1 MYDPIHDPFQT
12 LQSAPVAEA
21 SPTPVPAGPRP
32 RHGWGRRLRRAG
44 MVVAALGV
52 TALGVGGWL
61 TVVRATTPTPQAEK
75 AEIDPSARD
84 RKPAQAQPDPSS
96 RTDLSSEE
104 QQTIELFRKASP
116 AVVYI
121 TTTQSGRNPMS
132 LDVFTIPSGTGSG
145 FVWDDDG
152 HIVTNYHVVHGSTG
166 FRVTLADR
174 STWDAKLV
182 GAAPHKDIAVL
193 QIQAPADKLEALP
206 VGASDNLLVGQ
217 HVLAI
222 GNPFGLDHT
231 LSTGVISGLGR
242 EIRSPE
248 GRPISGV
255 VQTDAA
261 INPGNSGGPLLDSRG
276 RLIGMNTAIF
286 SPSGA
291 SAGIGFAVPVDTI
304 RNIVPQLI
312 DHGSVVRPA
321 IGIEIAD
328 ESVARRAGAHGVL
341 VMGVMPGSGAEKA
354 GMRPTERD
362 GRTGEITLGDV
373 IVGLDGKTVSE
384 PKDLYEALESKNVG
398 DDVTVTVEREGKRV
412 DLSITLQKLES

>member
-1 MYDPIHDPFQT
+1 MMNDPLVDPFYARTQIS
-12 LQSAPVAEA
+12 QAI
-21 SPTPVPAGPRP
+21 PTP
-32 RHGWGRRLRRAG
+32 RHESPGKTGGRLRRWG
-44 MVVAALGV
+44 VVAVAVVV
-52 TALGVGGWL
+52 TAGAAAGAVSL
-61 TVVRATTPTPQAEK
+61 VRATTPAPRAEK

-84 RKPAQAQPDPSS
+84 RKPAQSLPDPST
-96 RTDLSSEE
+96 RTDLSTEE
-104 QQTIELFRKASP
+104 QQTIELFRKAAP

-121 TTTQSGRNPMS
+121 TTTRSGRGSMS

-152 HIVTNYHVVHGSTG
+152 HIVTNYHVVHGSNG
-166 FRVTLADR
+166 ARVTLADR

-193 QIQAPADKLEALP
+193 KIEAPADVLEPLVP
-206 VGASDNLLVGQ
+206 GTSQNLLVGQ

-248 GRPISGV
+248 GRPITGV

-304 RNIVPQLI
+304 RDIVPQLI
-312 DHGSVVRPA
+312 EHGEAVRPA

-328 ESVARRAGAHGVL
+328 ASVARRSGVKGVL
-341 VMGVMPGSGAEKA
+341 VMGVMAGSGAEKA

-362 GRTGEITLGDV
+362 PRTGDVVLGDV
-373 IVGLDGKTVSE
+373 IVALDGKSVEKTT
-384 PKDLYEALESKNVG
+384 DLFEALDPHKVG
-398 DDVTVTVEREGKRV
+398 DEVTVTVKRGDGRV
-412 DLSITLQKLES
+412 DLRVTLGKLDS